1 MDFGE
6 QIKSI
11 RQKEKLTQEQFA
23 MKLNVSRQAV
33 SNWENNKNLPDIG
46 MLILMSDVFQISL
59 DYLIKGENEMN
70 NMTEKVIKDGS
81 ETRRAKYNMSA
92 IEEARLDQDSVGGV
106 IECAAVGVPA
116 GLGSPMLDTVEGRL
130 SSLLFSVP
138 AVKGVEFGVGFG
150 FAEFR
155 GSHANDTF
163 TLADGDKVVTETNN
177 NGGVLGGITSGMPLI
192 FRTVIKPTPSISKP
206 QRTLNLASGEMEEL
220 RIKGRHDPCIVTRA
234 APVIEAAAA
243 VALTDLYLEGYG
255 YARTE

>member
-81 ETRRAKYNMSA
+81 ETRRARYNMVCS
-92 IEEARLDQDSVGGV
+92 I
-106 IECAAVGVPA
+106 I
-116 GLGSPMLDTVEGRL
+116 GSFLILIGIV
-130 SSLLFSVP
+130 LLL
-138 AVKGVEFGVGFG
+138 VKGMSVEYIDGQGILHENFFLIPIGFLCV
-150 FAEFR
+150 FR
-155 GSHANDTF
+155 RPF
-163 TLADGDKVVTETNN
+163 Q
-177 NGGVLGGITSGMPLI
+177 VLCK
-192 FRTVIKPTPSISKP
+192 R
-206 QRTLNLASGEMEEL
+206 
-220 RIKGRHDPCIVTRA
+220 
-234 APVIEAAAA
+234 
-243 VALTDLYLEGYG
+243 
-255 YARTE
+255 